1 MGTPYRASRRRGWRR
16 GWATAASFLGLVVFT
31 VVFVFAIGAV
41 VFFLGGLGLVL
52 VGIDYADRWRIREK
66 QDDEDT
72 YLDDE
77 TMGQALSD
85 PRHQRH

>member
-1 MGTPYRASRRRGWRR
+1 MTP
-16 GWATAASFLGLVVFT
+16 ATLFAIGT
-31 VVFVFAIGAV
+31 VVFFI
-41 VFFLGGLGLVL
+41 GGLGMVL
-52 VGIDYADRWRIREK
+52 VGIDLFDRWRIREK

-77 TMGQALSD
+77 TVRQAVAD

>member
-1 MGTPYRASRRRGWRR
+1 MSIGVLFS
-16 GWATAASFLGLVVFT
+16 
-31 VVFVFAIGAV
+31 IGAV
-41 VFFLGGLGLVL
+41 VFFIGGLGLVL
-52 VGIDYADRWRIREK
+52 VGIDYADRWRVREK

-77 TMGQALSD
+77 TMGQAVTD

>member
-1 MGTPYRASRRRGWRR
+1 MTP
-16 GWATAASFLGLVVFT
+16 ATL
-31 VVFVFAIGAV
+31 FAIGAV
-41 VFFLGGLGLVL
+41 VFFMGGLGLVL

-72 YLDDE
+72 YLDEE
-77 TMGQALSD
+77 TMGQAITD